1 MTYYKVEG
9 HKNLI
14 RDNNTNAI
22 LNVSSTEYQNYIKSK
37 NQKES
42 EVKKINSIETEI
54 GELKN
59 DIAEIKNLLR
69 NLINGSW

>member
-69 NLINGSW
+69 NLINGS